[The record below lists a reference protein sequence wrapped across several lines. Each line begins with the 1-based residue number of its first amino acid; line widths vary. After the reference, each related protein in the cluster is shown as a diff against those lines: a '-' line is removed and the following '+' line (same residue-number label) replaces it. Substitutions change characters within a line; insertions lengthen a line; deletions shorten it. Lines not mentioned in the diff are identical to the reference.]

1 MKTKQLIERNL
12 PFSDMYV
19 YLGITRG
26 SIESGQVCTCDNCG
40 KLITNMV
47 TVASNTSGKKFTI
60 GTDCAETLASAKALR
75 NNVNTDFRMDIYAYN
90 QVARFVTEIN
100 AGISME
106 NDGFYC
112 RLINRKD
119 KPMQVFTNQLKE
131 YFPQYL

>member
-1 MKTKQLIERNL
+1 MNAKKLIERKL
-12 PFSDMYV
+12 PFNQIYV

-26 SIESGQVCTCDNCG
+26 SIENCQFTCCDNCG

-47 TVASNTSGKKFTI
+47 TVANNSTGKKYTI

-90 QVARFVTEIN
+90 QTARFVTELN
-100 AGISME
+100 AGAKLENNGMFCTLIS
-106 NDGFYC
+106 
-112 RLINRKD
+112 RKD
-119 KPMQVFTNQLKE
+119 KHLTIPTYQLKE